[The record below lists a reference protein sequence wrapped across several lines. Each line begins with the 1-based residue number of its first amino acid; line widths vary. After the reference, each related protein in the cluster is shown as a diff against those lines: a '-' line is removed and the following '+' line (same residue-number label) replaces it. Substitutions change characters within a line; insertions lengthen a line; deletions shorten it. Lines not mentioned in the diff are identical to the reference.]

1 MATRTK
7 TRTKTNT
14 KTIAI
19 AAAVLGLAAAAGL
32 GYNMYKG
39 NNFSAKTSNTS
50 NLTAVP
56 SSDTSNNS
64 CNEKQVNDCQTIY
77 NKLVREVSP
86 SDAKKAQD
94 ECLAKCQPAVV
105 IPSCNE
111 KQMSDCQTIYK
122 QYLEKDPA
130 NAQKA
135 KDTCLAKCQPVQGG
149 SATTA
154 PTVSNGTLLIQNLQ
168 TPASTIVVAGKDV
181 WVPFA
186 TYNLTGGNE
195 DMTVDRIAVSSL
207 PGGDNADFGGIGI
220 ASNGTVRGMSWLP
233 SGATGN
239 VDVDL
244 SSNKIIV
251 PKGGTVQFQIWA
263 KLSPVAASAVVNGS
277 WTGVARSGHMP
288 ALGLAS
294 NLQTGAWTSDYAGK
308 MNIKATGVKTAISY
322 LANAGFF
329 NGNQQMIR
337 KSKPIIAKM
346 NLPTNTLYNGDMP
359 IYKWS
364 VGADSAGPIAIK
376 QIMFRIDT
384 SANVKLS
391 SFRLYRGSTLMSTQD
406 YSIVDAQTGTNLV
419 TSPSAVS
426 GVDIIPTISF
436 TNEEQITGSGN
447 IYSLHA
453 TLSYTGIGNIVTTS
467 FYRSIGGAIMTGKLT
482 NESDIDGEFMTNPQ
496 IYNVRA
502 SSSDT
507 TLGTFVWSDN
517 SELPHNSTVSGSAD
531 WTNHV
536 YVNDLTQSTV
546 LSN

>member
-19 AAAVLGLAAAAGL
+19 AATVLGLAAAAGL

-39 NNFSAKTSNTS
+39 NNFSANTSNTS

-56 SSDTSNNS
+56 SSDASSNS
-64 CNEKQVNDCQTIY
+64 CNEKQVSDCQTIY

-94 ECLAKCQPAVV
+94 ECLAKCQPSTT
-105 IPSCNE
+105 PTNNCTE
-111 KQMSDCQTIYK
+111 KQVSDCQTIYK

-130 NAQKA
+130 SAQKA
-135 KDTCLAKCQPVQGG
+135 KDTCLAKCQPAQGG
-149 SATTA
+149 ITA
-154 PTVSNGTLLIQNLQ
+154 PTAGNGTLLIQNLQ

-207 PGGDNADFGGIGI
+207 PGGDNADFTKIAI
-220 ASNGTVRGMSWLP
+220 ASGGTVRGASFVP
-233 SGATGN
+233 SGQTGS
-239 VDVDL
+239 VDIDT
-244 SSNKIIV
+244 SSNKITV

-263 KLSPVAASAVVNGS
+263 MLSPVVASAVVNGS

-294 NLQTGAWTSDYAGK
+294 NLQTGVWSSYYANK
-308 MNIKATGVKTAISY
+308 LNIKAVGVKTNVLY
-322 LANAGFF
+322 LANAGSF
-329 NGNQQMIR
+329 NGNPQVMR
-337 KSKPIIAKM
+337 KSKPIVTKM
-346 NLPTNTLYNGDMP
+346 NLATNTLSNGDMP
-359 IYKWS
+359 LYNWS

-376 QIMFRIDT
+376 QIMLRIDT
-384 SANVKLS
+384 SPNVKLL
-391 SFRLYRGSTLMSTQD
+391 SFKLYRGSTLMSTQD
-406 YSIVDAQTGTNLV
+406 YSIIDARTGINLV
-419 TSPSAVS
+419 SSPSAV
-426 GVDIIPTISF
+426 VDTVMVPTISF
-436 TNEEQITGSGN
+436 TNEQVVSGGN
-447 IYSLHA
+447 TQYSLHA
-453 TLSYTGIGNIVTTS
+453 TISYVGTGNTVTTS
-467 FYRSIGGAIMTGKLT
+467 FYRGLSDSIVTGTLT
-482 NESDIDGEFMTNPQ
+482 NKSDGQFNSTSPL
-496 IYNVRA
+496 IYNIA
-502 SSSDT
+502 SPSQT
-507 TLGTFVWSDN
+507 ILGTFVWSDN

-531 WTNHV
+531 WTNHTF
-536 YVNDLTQSTV
+536 VNDLAQITV